1 MSRPFLRRI
10 AARAAPLSSTI
21 TGNRWLRRHLP
32 SLADPDLWHLNRH
45 STARGVAIGLAC
57 GLIPGPVQAIAAAL
71 GCVMCRG
78 NLPIA
83 VATTFYTNP
92 LTIVPLYAAAWHG
105 ARHGA
110 AGAAGPDLRS
120 RRRRFVHSLGIVDR
134 HAARRRPADPRG
146 AAGGRRLRRGPCRV
160 ALAHAARMA
169 TPRARARAPAV
180 MRRRPARQ
188 PSP

>member
-45 STARGVAIGLAC
+45 STARGVALGLAC

-92 LTIVPLYAAAWHG
+92 LTIVPLYAAAWHAG
-105 ARHGA
+105 RLVLPSAHGMA
-110 AGAAGPDLRS
+110 LPAPPDLTFDLDGVASFIHWASSIGTPLAVGLPILAALLAVAGFVAVHVAWRWHTLRAW
-120 RRRRFVHSLGIVDR
+120 RRRALARE
-134 HAARRRPADPRG
+134 RRR
-146 AAGGRRLRRGPCRV
+146 
-160 ALAHAARMA
+160 
-169 TPRARARAPAV
+169 
-180 MRRRPARQ
+180 
-188 PSP
+188 